1 MRPDIAINILKLDMN
16 VAQEEADEFRATA
29 NLDNYT
35 ERFALFDLERR
46 ATALKLAVT
55 LLNDYDASVDIK
67 V

>member
-29 NLDNYT
+29 NLDSYK
-35 ERFALFDLERR
+35 ERFVLFDLERR
-46 ATALKLAVT
+46 ATALKLAIK
-55 LLNDYDASVDIK
+55 LLNDYDCRVDIK